1 MRFKKLRLKAAAM
14 LNRTT
19 FFTERAIA
27 GPVIAFIWQEIPR
40 ESFGIEIEFVLKSVV
55 PPIPALIPA
64 IKPASSMLLILKKCQ
79 DSTLKS
85 NKSESA
91 LTAISFFI

>member
-27 GPVIAFIWQEIPR
+27 GPVIAFMWQEIPG
-40 ESFGIEIEFVLKSVV
+40 ESF
-55 PPIPALIPA
+55 
-64 IKPASSMLLILKKCQ
+64 
-79 DSTLKS
+79 
-85 NKSESA
+85 
-91 LTAISFFI
+91 